1 MKNIISLEVSG
12 ETTIEN
18 VLEKEYTTNANAY
31 DFLKKVIEIA
41 KERGYNLDDVHLVFS
56 KDNEKPSNLL
66 DLSIMRF
73 VNIEDKTDYYRV
85 TNFDEE

>member
-18 VLEKEYTTNANAY
+18 VLEKEYTSDANTY

-41 KERGYNLDDVHLVFS
+41 KERGYNLDDAHLVFS
-56 KDNEKPSNLL
+56 KENEKPSNLL

-73 VNIEDKTDYYRV
+73 VDIEDKTDYYKV
-85 TNFDEE
+85 INFDED